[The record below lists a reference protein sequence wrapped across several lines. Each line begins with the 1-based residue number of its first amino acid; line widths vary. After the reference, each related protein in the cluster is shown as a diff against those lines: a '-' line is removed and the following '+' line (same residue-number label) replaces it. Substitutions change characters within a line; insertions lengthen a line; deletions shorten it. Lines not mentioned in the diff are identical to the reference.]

1 MRAPGIH
8 TYCLLGN
15 NGLIIMAEEK
25 KHAGN
30 GAEAAPA
37 EGPAPEQEH
46 AEEDGTQAAAQG
58 HDEAGEG
65 RDKASEDGAGLLQ
78 ENERL
83 KMEVRDSVDKAL
95 RATAELENIRKRTS
109 RDVENAHKYALE
121 RFVNELLPVIDS
133 MELGINASQSA
144 QDIES
149 LREGMDLTLKK
160 LFDCLEKFGV
170 KAIDPAGEK
179 FDPEWHEAVSM
190 QELEGSDSGQ
200 VVTVMQKGYE
210 LNGRL
215 VRPAMVVVAK

>member
-1 MRAPGIH
+1 
-8 TYCLLGN
+8 
-15 NGLIIMAEEK
+15 MAEEK

-30 GAEAAPA
+30 GAEPVPTEESSTDQA
-37 EGPAPEQEH
+37 H
-46 AEEDGTQAAAQG
+46 AEDNEVESVAQG
-58 HDEAGEG
+58 PEEADEGQE
-65 RDKASEDGAGLLQ
+65 KVSEDVADLLQ

-83 KMEVRDSVDKAL
+83 KMEVGESVDKAL
-95 RATAELENIRKRTS
+95 RATAELENIRRRTS
-109 RDVENAHKYALE
+109 RDIENAHKYALE

-144 QDIES
+144 EDIES

>member
-1 MRAPGIH
+1 MV
-8 TYCLLGN
+8 
-15 NGLIIMAEEK
+15 EEK

-30 GAEAAPA
+30 GAEAVSTEDSSADQAPA
-37 EGPAPEQEH
+37 EDNEAGSV
-46 AEEDGTQAAAQG
+46 AQG
-58 HDEAGEG
+58 PEEADEGQEKVSEEG
-65 RDKASEDGAGLLQ
+65 ADLLQ

-83 KMEVRDSVDKAL
+83 KMEVRESADKAL

-109 RDVENAHKYALE
+109 RDIENAHKYALE

-144 QDIES
+144 EDIES

-160 LFDCLEKFGV
+160 LFDCLDKFGV

>member
-1 MRAPGIH
+1 MV
-8 TYCLLGN
+8 
-15 NGLIIMAEEK
+15 EEK

-30 GAEAAPA
+30 GAEAVSTEDSSADQAPA
-37 EGPAPEQEH
+37 EDNEAGSV
-46 AEEDGTQAAAQG
+46 AQG
-58 HDEAGEG
+58 PEEADESRDEVSEEG
-65 RDKASEDGAGLLQ
+65 ADLLQ

-83 KMEVRDSVDKAL
+83 KMEVRESVDKAL

-109 RDVENAHKYALE
+109 RDIENAHKYALE

-144 QDIES
+144 EDIES

-170 KAIDPAGEK
+170 KAIDPTGDK

>member
-1 MRAPGIH
+1 MI
-8 TYCLLGN
+8 L
-15 NGLIIMAEEK
+15 MAEEK

-30 GAEAAPA
+30 GAEPVPTD
-37 EGPAPEQEH
+37 GPDPEQEH
-46 AEEDGTQAAAQG
+46 AEENGVEAVVQG
-58 HDEAGEG
+58 LEEADEG
-65 RDKASEDGAGLLQ
+65 RDEVSEEGTDLLQ

-83 KMEVRDSVDKAL
+83 KMEVRESVDKAL

-109 RDVENAHKYALE
+109 RDIENAHKYALE

-144 QDIES
+144 EDIES

-170 KAIDPAGEK
+170 KAIDPTGEK

>member
-1 MRAPGIH
+1 
-8 TYCLLGN
+8 
-15 NGLIIMAEEK
+15 MAEDKEK

-30 GAEAAPA
+30 ETETVA
-37 EGPAPEQEH
+37 
-46 AEEDGTQAAAQG
+46 AEESTEG
-58 HDEAGEG
+58 EAGAAET
-65 RDKASEDGAGLLQ
+65 AVETEDEVQEQAPQVVSAEEYADLLQ

-83 KMEVRDSVDKAL
+83 KLERQEHVDKAL
-95 RATAELENIRKRTS
+95 RATAELDNVRKRTS

-121 RFVNELLPVIDS
+121 RFVNDLLPVIDS
-133 MELGINASQSA
+133 LELGINASQSA
-144 QDIES
+144 EDIES

-170 KAIDPAGEK
+170 KAIDPTGEK
-179 FDPEWHEAVSM
+179 FDPDWHEAVSM
-190 QELEGSDSGQ
+190 QALEGSDPGQ

>member
-1 MRAPGIH
+1 MIV
-8 TYCLLGN
+8 
-15 NGLIIMAEEK
+15 MVEEK

-30 GAEAAPA
+30 GAEPVPTDESSADQA
-37 EGPAPEQEH
+37 H
-46 AEEDGTQAAAQG
+46 AEDNEVEAEVQG
-58 HDEAGEG
+58 PEEADEG
-65 RDKASEDGAGLLQ
+65 REKVSEEVTDLLQ

-83 KMEVRDSVDKAL
+83 KMEVRESVDKAL
-95 RATAELENIRKRTS
+95 RATAELENVRRRTS
-109 RDVENAHKYALE
+109 RDIENAHKYALE

-144 QDIES
+144 EDIES

-160 LFDCLEKFGV
+160 LFDSLEKFGV

-179 FDPEWHEAVSM
+179 FDPDWHEAVSM
-190 QELEGSDSGQ
+190 QELEGSASGQ

>member
-1 MRAPGIH
+1 MV
-8 TYCLLGN
+8 
-15 NGLIIMAEEK
+15 EEK
-25 KHAGN
+25 QSAGN
-30 GAEAAPA
+30 GAEPVPVESPAA
-37 EGPAPEQEH
+37 EQEH
-46 AEEDGTQAAAQG
+46 AEENGVEAVVQG
-58 HDEAGEG
+58 LEEAGEG
-65 RDKASEDGAGLLQ
+65 RDEVSEEDADLLQ

-83 KMEVRDSVDKAL
+83 KMEVRESADKAL

-109 RDVENAHKYALE
+109 RDIENAHKYALE

-144 QDIES
+144 EDIES

-179 FDPEWHEAVSM
+179 FDPDWHEAISM
-190 QELEGSDSGQ
+190 QALEGSASGQ

>member
-1 MRAPGIH
+1 M
-8 TYCLLGN
+8 
-15 NGLIIMAEEK
+15 IIMVEEK

-30 GAEAAPA
+30 GVEPVPTD
-37 EGPAPEQEH
+37 GPDPEQEH
-46 AEEDGTQAAAQG
+46 AEENGVEAVVQG
-58 HDEAGEG
+58 LEEAGEG
-65 RDKASEDGAGLLQ
+65 RDEVSEEGTDLLQ

-83 KMEVRDSVDKAL
+83 KMEVRESVDKAL

-109 RDVENAHKYALE
+109 RDIENAHKYALE

-144 QDIES
+144 EDIES

-160 LFDCLEKFGV
+160 LFDCLDKFGV
-170 KAIDPAGEK
+170 KAIDPTGEK

>member
-1 MRAPGIH
+1 MIV
-8 TYCLLGN
+8 
-15 NGLIIMAEEK
+15 MVEEK

-30 GAEAAPA
+30 GAEPVPT
-37 EGPAPEQEH
+37 EGPDPEQEH
-46 AEEDGTQAAAQG
+46 AEENGVEAVVQG
-58 HDEAGEG
+58 LEEAGEG
-65 RDKASEDGAGLLQ
+65 RDEVSEEGTDLLQ

-83 KMEVRDSVDKAL
+83 KMEVRESVDKAL

-109 RDVENAHKYALE
+109 RDIENAHKYALE

-144 QDIES
+144 EDIES

-170 KAIDPAGEK
+170 KAIDPTGEK
-179 FDPEWHEAVSM
+179 FDPDWHEAVSM

>member
-1 MRAPGIH
+1 MV
-8 TYCLLGN
+8 
-15 NGLIIMAEEK
+15 EEK
-25 KHAGN
+25 
-30 GAEAAPA
+30 
-37 EGPAPEQEH
+37 EQEQAVNGEATGETGKSAVTETDPGD
-46 AEEDGTQAAAQG
+46 AEVKPGNEDKVETDDG
-58 HDEAGEG
+58 HPDEV
-65 RDKASEDGAGLLQ
+65 AGLLQ

-83 KMEVRDSVDKAL
+83 KMEVRDSADKAL

-109 RDVENAHKYALE
+109 RDIENAHKYALE

-144 QDIES
+144 EDIGS

-179 FDPEWHEAVSM
+179 FDPDWHEAVSM
-190 QELEGSDSGQ
+190 QALEGSDSGQ

>member
-1 MRAPGIH
+1 M
-8 TYCLLGN
+8 
-15 NGLIIMAEEK
+15 IIMAEEK

-30 GAEAAPA
+30 GAEPVPTD
-37 EGPAPEQEH
+37 GPDPEQEH
-46 AEEDGTQAAAQG
+46 AEENGVEAVVQG
-58 HDEAGEG
+58 LEEAGEG
-65 RDKASEDGAGLLQ
+65 REEVSEEGADLLQ

-83 KMEVRDSVDKAL
+83 KMEVRESADKAL

-109 RDVENAHKYALE
+109 RDIENAHKYALE

-144 QDIES
+144 EDIES

-170 KAIDPAGEK
+170 KAIDPTGEK

>member
-1 MRAPGIH
+1 
-8 TYCLLGN
+8 
-15 NGLIIMAEEK
+15 MAEEK

-30 GAEAAPA
+30 GAEPVPTD
-37 EGPAPEQEH
+37 GPDPEQEH
-46 AEEDGTQAAAQG
+46 AEENGVEAVVQG
-58 HDEAGEG
+58 LEEAGEG
-65 RDKASEDGAGLLQ
+65 RDEVSEEGTDLLQ

-83 KMEVRDSVDKAL
+83 KMEVRESVDKAL

-109 RDVENAHKYALE
+109 RDIENAHKYALE

-144 QDIES
+144 EDIES

-170 KAIDPAGEK
+170 KAIDPTGEK

>member
-1 MRAPGIH
+1 MV
-8 TYCLLGN
+8 
-15 NGLIIMAEEK
+15 EEK

-30 GAEAAPA
+30 GAEPVPTEESSTDQA
-37 EGPAPEQEH
+37 H
-46 AEEDGTQAAAQG
+46 AEDNEVESVAQG
-58 HDEAGEG
+58 PEEADEDQE
-65 RDKASEDGAGLLQ
+65 KVSEDVADLLQ

-83 KMEVRDSVDKAL
+83 KMEVGESVDKAL
-95 RATAELENIRKRTS
+95 RATAELENIRRRTS
-109 RDVENAHKYALE
+109 RDIENAHKYALE

-144 QDIES
+144 DDLES

-179 FDPEWHEAVSM
+179 FDPDWHEAVSM

>member
-1 MRAPGIH
+1 MV
-8 TYCLLGN
+8 
-15 NGLIIMAEEK
+15 EEK
-25 KHAGN
+25 KQAVNGEATGETGKSAVTETDPGDAEVKAGN
-30 GAEAAPA
+30 EDKVETD
-37 EGPAPEQEH
+37 EGHP
-46 AEEDGTQAAAQG
+46 
-58 HDEAGEG
+58 DEGK
-65 RDKASEDGAGLLQ
+65 DLLQ

-109 RDVENAHKYALE
+109 RDIENAHKYALE

-144 QDIES
+144 EDIES

-170 KAIDPAGEK
+170 KAIDPTGEK

>member
-1 MRAPGIH
+1 MV
-8 TYCLLGN
+8 
-15 NGLIIMAEEK
+15 EEK
-25 KHAGN
+25 KQAGN
-30 GAEAAPA
+30 GAEVAPTEDSSA
-37 EGPAPEQEH
+37 DRVH
-46 AEEDGTQAAAQG
+46 AEDNETESVAQG
-58 HDEAGEG
+58 PEEADEGQE
-65 RDKASEDGAGLLQ
+65 KVSEEFTDLSQ

-109 RDVENAHKYALE
+109 RDIENAHKYALE

-144 QDIES
+144 EDIES

-179 FDPEWHEAVSM
+179 FDPDWHEAVSM